1 MTRAAMGLLAIG
13 VLLFVGV
20 LVSQGLAAVFA
31 TLALAG
37 WGLLALALFHLLPL
51 VIDAAAIDVLL
62 AARRASMLDAV
73 VARWVGES
81 ASSLMPAGQIGGPV
95 LMVRKLS
102 QRGAP
107 AAEAAAAITVS
118 ATVQTFALLLFA
130 LMGAV
135 LLGLR
140 ARHTA
145 PESAS
150 ATPILVASGVLGLCV
165 GSFYLLQ
172 RRGLFG
178 KMMRV
183 ALRWGGKRDDAR
195 MLNHADAI
203 DAAVNTTYQRT
214 LPVTASFGLSLI
226 GWMVGTGEV
235 WLILRLFGHE
245 VGWTDALVLESLGQA
260 IRGAGFAI
268 PGSLGVQE
276 GGYLLLASLTGLRPD
291 VALALSLA
299 KRARELLLAIPGL
312 AYLHFSDRAFR
323 RRAAA
328 AAVR

>member
-1 MTRAAMGLLAIG
+1 MSRAAMWLLAIG

-51 VIDAAAIDVLL
+51 LIDAAAIDVLL
-62 AARRASMLDAV
+62 AARRASMRDAV

-81 ASSLMPAGQIGGPV
+81 ASSLMPPGQIGGPV

-107 AAEAAAAITVS
+107 PAEAAAAITVS
-118 ATVQTFALLLFA
+118 ATVQTFALLVFA

-140 ARHTA
+140 AGHSATA
-145 PESAS
+145 SPS
-150 ATPILVASGVLGLCV
+150 ATPILVASAVLALCA

-183 ALRWGGKRDDAR
+183 GLRFAGQRDSAR
-195 MLNHADAI
+195 MLSHADAI
-203 DAAVNTTYQRT
+203 DAAINTTYRRT
-214 LPVTASFGLSLI
+214 RPVTASFALSLI
-226 GWMVGTGEV
+226 GWLVGTGEV

-245 VGWTDALVLESLGQA
+245 VSWSDALVLESLGQA

-276 GGYLLLASLTGLRPD
+276 GGYLLLASLTGLRPEM
-291 VALALSLA
+291 ALALSLA
-299 KRARELLLAIPGL
+299 KRARELLLAVPGL
-312 AYLHFSDRAFR
+312 VYLHFSERAFR
-323 RRAAA
+323 RRAAPA
-328 AAVR
+328 G

>member
-1 MTRAAMGLLAIG
+1 MSRAAMWLLAIG

-62 AARRASMLDAV
+62 AARRASMRDAV

-81 ASSLMPAGQIGGPV
+81 ASSLMPAGQIGGPL

-118 ATVQTFALLLFA
+118 ATVQTFALLVFA

-140 ARHTA
+140 AGH
-145 PESAS
+145 SAAASPS
-150 ATPILVASGVLGLCV
+150 ATPILLASGVLALCA
-165 GSFYLLQ
+165 GCFYLLQ

-183 ALRWGGKRDDAR
+183 AVRFAGQRDGAR
-195 MLNHADAI
+195 MLSHADAI
-203 DAAVNTTYQRT
+203 DAAVNTTYRRT
-214 LPVTASFGLSLI
+214 RPVTASFGLSLI
-226 GWMVGTGEV
+226 GWVVGTGEV

-245 VGWTDALVLESLGQA
+245 VSWSDALVLESLGQA

-276 GGYLLLASLTGLRPD
+276 GGYLLLASLTGLRPEM
-291 VALALSLA
+291 ALALSLA
-299 KRARELLLAIPGL
+299 KRARELLLAVPGL
-312 AYLHFSDRAFR
+312 VYLHFSERALR
-323 RRAAA
+323 RRAAPA
-328 AAVR
+328 D